1 MKHDTENQIELAKAI
16 ASMAHQGQF
25 RKGGEEPYIIHP
37 ARVAKRVLEEFG
49 NNFADAEFFVAVAW
63 LHDSIEDSGG
73 KVTSDWLLYIGVDQS
88 IVDGVVA
95 ITKVDGEDYEKYLA
109 RVKANKYARTVKI
122 QDMLDNLSDSPSQ
135 RQIVKYAKGLQFLL
149 S

>member
-1 MKHDTENQIELAKAI
+1 MEDSDIDQIELAKEI

-37 ARVAKRVLEEFG
+37 ARVAKRVLKEFG
-49 NNFADAEFFVAVAW
+49 NNFADPKFFVAVAW

-73 KVTSDWLLYIGVDQS
+73 KVTSGWLLYRGVNQA
-88 IVDGVVA
+88 IVDAVVA
-95 ITKVDGEDYEKYLA
+95 ITKVDGEEYEKYLA

>member
-1 MKHDTENQIELAKAI
+1 MEDSDIDQIELAKEI

-25 RKGGEEPYIIHP
+25 QNGGEEPYIVHP
-37 ARVAKRVLEEFG
+37 ARVAKRVLKEFDNSFG
-49 NNFADAEFFVAVAW
+49 GAEFFVAVAW

-73 KVTSDWLLYIGVDQS
+73 KVTSGWLLYRGVNQA
-88 IVDGVVA
+88 IVDAVVA